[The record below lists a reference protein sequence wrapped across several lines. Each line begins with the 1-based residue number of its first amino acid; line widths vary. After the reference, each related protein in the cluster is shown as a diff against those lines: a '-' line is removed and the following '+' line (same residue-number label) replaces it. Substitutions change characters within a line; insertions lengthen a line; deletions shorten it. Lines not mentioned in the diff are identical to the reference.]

1 MFQRTATSMAALA
14 AVLAVV
20 LLGFCTTAAAGNVQ
34 RLVVQ
39 SGAPVPNI
47 TDLPVY
53 VAQKAGFFADEGLE
67 VKVQY
72 GNGGSL
78 AAQLASAGQV
88 QISTNTF
95 EPVIAGYAK
104 GLHGKVF
111 FQVNERLT
119 YYIGVLKSSNVRK
132 VADLKGATIGVASKG
147 STAIPIAEIMLK
159 RAGVDPSSVTFL
171 PVGVGTPAAA
181 ALNNGTVKAL
191 ALWNGAFAAIEG
203 AGTKLRELRDP
214 VLKNYG
220 NGGTWTSDKFI
231 AEHRDVV
238 GKYARA
244 LAESLELIR
253 DDPKV
258 AALMYFAVNPEA
270 KKVGLK
276 TITHEIMYVDR
287 DFSRKRPFGR
297 MDLAS
302 EEKLIQLFAAVRG
315 ISDPPKATQI
325 MTNEFI
331 KEANN
336 FDDSKVAAAA
346 KRYRAK

>member
-1 MFQRTATSMAALA
+1 MFSRGKANVSTFTLMLVIGLAGLSSTATAAD
-14 AVLAVV
+14 
-20 LLGFCTTAAAGNVQ
+20 TQ
-34 RLVVQ
+34 HLVVQ

-53 VAQKAGFFADEGLE
+53 VAQEAGFLADEGLK

-78 AAQLASAGQV
+78 AAQLASSGQV

-95 EPVIAGYAK
+95 EPIIAGYSK
-104 GLHGKVF
+104 GMRGKVF
-111 FQVNERLT
+111 LQVNERLT
-119 YYIGVLKSSNVRK
+119 YYIGVLQSSK
-132 VADLKGATIGVASKG
+132 IQKIADLKGMKIGVASKG
-147 STAIPIAEIMLK
+147 STALPIAEIMLK

-181 ALNNGTVKAL
+181 ALNNGTVSAL

-238 GKYARA
+238 AKYARA
-244 LAESLELIR
+244 LAMALELIHR
-253 DDPKV
+253 YPTV
-258 AALMYFAVNPEA
+258 AAKMYFAVNPEA

-276 TITHEIMYVDR
+276 TITNEIKYVDR
-287 DFSRKRPFGR
+287 DFSQTRPFGK
-297 MDLAS
+297 MNLAD
-302 EEKLIQLFAAVRG
+302 EEKLIQLYAGVRG
-315 ISDPPKATQI
+315 ISDPPKAADI
-325 MTNEFI
+325 MTNAFI
-331 KEANN
+331 KEAND
-336 FDDSKVAAAA
+336 FDDSKVTAAA
-346 KRYRAK
+346 KKYKTK